1 MTETICSI
9 CIEHITNTNICVTQ
23 CNHKFHLSC
32 ILKIMNNECEEY
44 SDMFEELSCL
54 SRSSKDDDE
63 ITYYTNIL
71 ILGSGIITF
80 VILNYFS

>member
-1 MTETICSI
+1 
-9 CIEHITNTNICVTQ
+9 
-23 CNHKFHLSC
+23 
-32 ILKIMNNECEEY
+32 MNNEYGDYSDVFEELSSKDNEY
-44 SDMFEELSCL
+44 EDNLDMFEELSCL
-54 SRSSKDDDE
+54 SRSSKDKDE

>member
-1 MTETICSI
+1 
-9 CIEHITNTNICVTQ
+9 
-23 CNHKFHLSC
+23 
-32 ILKIMNNECEEY
+32 MNNECEDY
-44 SDMFEELSCL
+44 SDMFEELSSL
-54 SRSSKDDDE
+54 SRSSKDNDE